1 MQGPGIYVLQTMPG
15 DHDVDSGSGRGFH
28 SSAAQPASS
37 AAQPG
42 SSAAQLAN
50 YKVWCWAECQK
61 VAMPCKRNRE
71 EMIAAFEDFKRRFF
85 DLPEQ
90 KSKDPE
96 KKNGAVSMRTWR
108 LSLDTATASGIICTQ
123 GTCHRC
129 TQQRRRSPYISESSM
144 TKYPCTNADVQFS
157 QQSCTSSDAQSA
169 DRESLRLW
177 HAFP

>member
-96 KKNGAVSMRTWR
+96 KKRSRLNAHMEAVFGHCHGVWDYLHTGD
-108 LSLDTATASGIICTQ
+108 LPSLHPATAPLPLHKRVIDDEISM
-123 GTCHRC
+123 HK
-129 TQQRRRSPYISESSM
+129 RRRSI
-144 TKYPCTNADVQFS
+144 
-157 QQSCTSSDAQSA
+157 
-169 DRESLRLW
+169 
-177 HAFP
+177 